1 MVEETKITNEN
12 LESEASGS
20 QTGSESFA
28 ELLEQSI
35 KAFENGAIVEGMIVC
50 IRDRDVLVD
59 IGYKSEGIILKE
71 EFSDP
76 DELQVGEKVSV
87 LLESSENDDGMIVIS
102 KKKADR
108 IRFWDTIVSD
118 CQEGS
123 SIEGKIFKKVKGGF
137 MVDIGMEAFLPASL
151 VDVRPT
157 RNLDQFIGIQT
168 TFKIV
173 KINHKRKNIV
183 LSRKEFLEQEL
194 AENRNKIL
202 NEIKEGSVLKGR
214 VKNITDFGAFI
225 DLGGVDGLL
234 HITDMSWGRVSHP
247 SEMLSIGDEVEVMVI
262 SFDTETKRVSL
273 GLKQKHQNPWEDA
286 DVKYPINSKVKG
298 KVVNIL
304 PYGAF
309 IELEKGIEGLV
320 HISELSWTKK
330 VNHPSEIINV
340 GDTVEAIVLSVDKEN
355 RKIALGIKQTEV
367 NPWLLVEEKYEIGSS
382 IEGKVRNITDYGVFV
397 ELEPGI
403 DGMIHISDISWL
415 KKVNHPSEFFKK
427 NQTVQAKV
435 LSIDQTNRKISLG
448 VKQLE
453 DDPWKN
459 LVDRLTP
466 GQVVEGKVTK
476 IVNFGIFIEIGDH
489 LEGLVHISEIPE
501 NKAQS
506 LESHYNV
513 DDVINVMI
521 LKVDLDSRKIALTLK
536 GELANDNAADAK
548 EEQPAAEP
556 TAPAVEQQDSSE
568 SSDAGDVV
576 TETAHDSTAG
586 EDETKQPSESVATE
600 SSESAEDETAEEPE
614 KTE

>member
-1 MVEETKITNEN
+1 MVEETKLTSEN
-12 LESEASGS
+12 QGS
-20 QTGSESFA
+20 DVADPKTDSMSFA
-28 ELLEQSI
+28 ELFEQSI
-35 KAFENGAIVEGMIVC
+35 KSFENGSIVEGTIVC
-50 IRDRDVLVD
+50 VRDRDVLVD

-76 DELQVGEKVSV
+76 SELNVGEKISV
-87 LLESSENDDGMIVIS
+87 LLESSENDEGMIVIS

-108 IRFWDTIVSD
+108 IRFWDNIVSD

-123 SIEGKIFKKVKGGF
+123 IIEGKIFKKVKGGF

-157 RNLDQFIGIQT
+157 RNLDQFIGVQT
-168 TFKIV
+168 NFKIV

-194 AENRNKIL
+194 AHTRNKL
-202 NEIKEGSVLKGR
+202 LSEIKEGTTLTGR

-247 SEMLSIGDEVEVMVI
+247 SEMLAIGDEVEVMVI
-262 SFDTETKRVSL
+262 NFDPETKRVSL

-286 DVKYPINSKVKG
+286 DAKYPINSKVNG

-330 VNHPSEIINV
+330 VNHPSDIINV
-340 GDTVEAIVLSVDKEN
+340 GDTVEAIVLSVDKDN

-367 NPWLLVEEKYEIGSS
+367 NPWLLVEEKYEVGST

-427 NQTVQAKV
+427 GQSIQAKV

-453 DDPWKN
+453 DDPWKT
-459 LVDRLTP
+459 LVDRLIP
-466 GQVVEGKVTK
+466 GEAIEGKITK
-476 IVNFGIFIEIGDH
+476 IVNFGIFVEIGDH
-489 LEGLVHISEIPE
+489 LEGLVHISEIPD
-501 NKAQS
+501 NKSQN
-506 LESHYNV
+506 LDNHYKI
-513 DDVINVMI
+513 DEIINVMI
-521 LKVDLDSRKIALTLK
+521 LKVDRDSRKIALTLK
-536 GELANDNAADAK
+536 GDFSDQSS
-548 EEQPAAEP
+548 EQTETQTKEP
-556 TAPAVEQQDSSE
+556 TDGHEAITSS
-568 SSDAGDVV
+568 
-576 TETAHDSTAG
+576 
-586 EDETKQPSESVATE
+586 
-600 SSESAEDETAEEPE
+600 EEPE
-614 KTE
+614 SEPPTEESPTASPADPEPATEAVQDSDEGTEPKE

>member
-1 MVEETKITNEN
+1 MVEETKLTSEN
-12 LESEASGS
+12 
-20 QTGSESFA
+20 QGSEVADPNTDSMSFA
-28 ELLEQSI
+28 ELFEQSI
-35 KAFENGAIVEGMIVC
+35 KSFENGSIVDGTIVC
-50 IRDRDVLVD
+50 VRDRDVLVD

-76 DELQVGEKVSV
+76 NELNVGEKISV
-87 LLESSENDDGMIVIS
+87 LLESSENDEGMIVIS

-108 IRFWDTIVSD
+108 IRFWDNIVSD

-123 SIEGKIFKKVKGGF
+123 VIEGKIFKKVKGGF

-157 RNLDQFIGIQT
+157 RNLDQFIGVQT
-168 TFKIV
+168 NFKIV

-194 AENRNKIL
+194 AETRNKL
-202 NEIKEGSVLKGR
+202 LSEIKEGETLTGR

-247 SEMLSIGDEVEVMVI
+247 SEMLAIGDEVEVMVI
-262 SFDTETKRVSL
+262 NFDPETKRVSL

-286 DVKYPINSKVKG
+286 DAKYPINSKVKG

-309 IELEKGIEGLV
+309 VELEKGIEGLV

-340 GDTVEAIVLSVDKEN
+340 GDSVEAIVLSVDKDN

-367 NPWLLVEEKYEIGSS
+367 NPWLLVEEKYEVGST

-427 NQTVQAKV
+427 GQSIQAKV

-453 DDPWKN
+453 EDPWKN
-459 LVDRLTP
+459 LVDQLIP
-466 GQVVEGKVTK
+466 GEAIEGKITK

-489 LEGLVHISEIPE
+489 LEGLVHVSEIPD
-501 NKAQS
+501 NKANS
-506 LESHYNV
+506 LDSHYNV
-513 DDVINVMI
+513 DDVIKVMI
-521 LKVDLDSRKIALTLK
+521 LKVDRDSRKIALTLK
-536 GELANDNAADAK
+536 GDISDSTELQTEKKPEPSDGQENAEVQSEPESGDLAEADNTVASID
-548 EEQPAAEP
+548 
-556 TAPAVEQQDSSE
+556 
-568 SSDAGDVV
+568 SDAPVEESQASDEG
-576 TETAHDSTAG
+576 TEPK
-586 EDETKQPSESVATE
+586 E
-600 SSESAEDETAEEPE
+600 
-614 KTE
+614 

>member
-1 MVEETKITNEN
+1 MVNEKQTTEQ
-12 LESEASGS
+12 LESDLSGS
-20 QTGSESFA
+20 QPKRESFA
-28 ELLEQSI
+28 ELFEQSI
-35 KAFENGAIVEGMIVC
+35 KSFENGSIVDGTIVC
-50 IRDRDVLVD
+50 VRERDVLVD
-59 IGYKSEGIILKE
+59 IGYKSEGVIPKD
-71 EFSDP
+71 EFSNP
-76 DELQVGEKVSV
+76 AELKDGAKISV
-87 LLESSENDDGMIVIS
+87 LLESSENDEGMIVIS

-108 IRFWDTIVSD
+108 IRFWDAIIND
-118 CQEGS
+118 YDEGS
-123 SIEGKIFKKVKGGF
+123 TILGKIFKKVKGGF

-151 VDVRPT
+151 VDIRPT
-157 RNLDQFIGIQT
+157 RNLDQFIGIETQ
-168 TFKIV
+168 FRIV

-194 AENRNKIL
+194 AQNRNKIL
-202 NEIKEGSVLKGR
+202 SDIKEGAVLVGR

-247 SEMLSIGDEVEVMVI
+247 SEMLNIGDEIEVMVI
-262 SFDTETKRVSL
+262 SFDNDSKRVSL
-273 GLKQKHQNPWEDA
+273 GLKQKYQNPWEEA
-286 DVKYPINSKVKG
+286 DVKYPVNSKVSG

-309 IELEKGIEGLV
+309 IELQKGIEGLV

-330 VNHPSEIINV
+330 INHPSEVLAV

-427 NQTVQAKV
+427 NQVVQAKV
-435 LSIDQTNRKISLG
+435 LSIDQANRKISLG

-453 DDPWKN
+453 NDPWKN
-459 LVDRLTP
+459 LVNQLIP
-466 GQVVEGKVTK
+466 GQVVEGKITK
-476 IVNFGIFIEIGDH
+476 IVNFGIFVEIDEH

-501 NKAQS
+501 NKAQG
-506 LESHYNV
+506 LDSHYKV
-513 DDVINVMI
+513 GEALNVMI
-521 LKVDLDSRKIALTLK
+521 LKVDLESRKIALTLK
-536 GELANDNAADAK
+536 GDVVGESSQNAATATDGQ
-548 EEQPAAEP
+548 E
-556 TAPAVEQQDSSE
+556 TAPASEQHNE
-568 SSDAGDVV
+568 GA
-576 TETAHDSTAG
+576 
-586 EDETKQPSESVATE
+586 
-600 SSESAEDETAEEPE
+600 
-614 KTE
+614 